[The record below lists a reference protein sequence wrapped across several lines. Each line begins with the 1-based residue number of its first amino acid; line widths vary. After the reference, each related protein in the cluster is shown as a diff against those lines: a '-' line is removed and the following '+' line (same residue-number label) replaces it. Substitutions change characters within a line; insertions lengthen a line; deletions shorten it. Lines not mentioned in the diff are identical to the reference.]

1 VSKPHPFVARRPD
14 TRQLQLGMGRNLN
27 EARYR
32 EWAMRNPDVIVLF
45 LQFARERL
53 RSDRRFGMKA
63 LVERVRWDE
72 PVPIERSEGFRLN
85 NSAVA
90 YLARDLVK
98 IEPGLKRLIRLRRV
112 KGEV

>member
-1 VSKPHPFVARRPD
+1 MSKPHPFVARPPD
-14 TRQLQLGMGRNLN
+14 TRQLPLGMGRNLN

-32 EWAMRNPDVIVLF
+32 EWAISNPDVIVLF

-53 RSDRRFGMKA
+53 RSGRRFGMKA

-72 PVPIERSEGFRLN
+72 AVPIEKWQGFRLN
-85 NSAVA
+85 NSMVA
-90 YLARDLVK
+90 YLARDLLK
-98 IEPGLKRLIRLRRV
+98 IEPELKWLMRTRRV

>member
-1 VSKPHPFVARRPD
+1 MNRPHPFVARRPD
-14 TRQLQLGMGRNLN
+14 TRQLALGMGRNRN
-27 EARYR
+27 EAAYR

-53 RSDRRFGMKA
+53 RSGRPFGMKA

-72 PVPIERSEGFRLN
+72 PVPIEKSQGFRLN
-85 NSAVA
+85 NSSVA
-90 YLARDLVK
+90 YLARDMVK
-98 IEPGLKRLIRLRRV
+98 IEPGLKRLMRMRRV